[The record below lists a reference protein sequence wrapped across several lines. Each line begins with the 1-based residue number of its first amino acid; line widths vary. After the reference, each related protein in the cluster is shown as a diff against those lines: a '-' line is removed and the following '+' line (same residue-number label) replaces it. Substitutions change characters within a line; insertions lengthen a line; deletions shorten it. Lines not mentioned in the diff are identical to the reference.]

1 MASISGRARVSDAN
15 PISGHLGPESDQFH
29 PKYACGPLARVH
41 PLTNSKCV
49 DGGHASVIRRRTKS
63 WNLRES
69 RNRNLRD
76 LHLEAIQREK
86 TSRKPSSMP
95 GLSLRLPSAESS
107 LQKLK
112 KRNRSSVLFFGK
124 ADYVAD
130 SPSSASP
137 SDQLPPLFKL
147 DNSSFLDLFQGET
160 HSSPSSSVPKCQRA
174 STMPRLSIR
183 PVDSSVGDAN
193 NLRVS
198 TVSPMTPKNLPWSPD
213 SAYTNVLRSY
223 TQTTSHPPVAARS
236 LSASSRS
243 SDPRDTGQY
252 FSSAESQSS
261 QSSFEDGNPL
271 PIQRTKRGTNQKS
284 GAKSNELISDLEVVR
299 MSDLEVVQTS
309 SLEVAQASAKRGYLG
324 RRAFSQ
330 VLGRDKPLPSEPLV
344 DIASPF
350 FEIAC
355 PAVRAAP
362 RRHLPGSGPS
372 KTDNLRPRRS
382 SSSSKKGRP
391 SSPKLSKL
399 SRGEK
404 LGLALTLHAQGV
416 KIPTIVRHELPTHL
430 PDVEPLSPESG
441 NNSPI
446 SKLIAELENFSRP
459 AEVSTSNAGS
469 GLSKSPARVSRRNV
483 IQSTAITAHS
493 AGHLGNQSAEMIIL
507 NILSFLDIHDLLS
520 AARVSKGFYGA
531 FKRHELSLTKSAIF
545 NTCPAAWEYLEEP
558 GKGSSVP
565 AIYLERYRNG
575 MEIITRLRTTLLIQ
589 CDTLLR
595 QETISGLIRAD
606 KDVSKNIDQTFWRI
620 NTFCEVFGH
629 KSSRRDSTQAQV
641 EWLRSDRPSQMQA
654 SMLPG
659 TKKTR
664 PLSSAELLDLNEI
677 WTCLASLLQG
687 FHHQTSEARE
697 VGLFERC
704 HIDSDH
710 TEEFFIRQWTAHVM
724 TFGLSAI
731 VELSS
736 SSFEDARSSGWTRWS
751 PAERE
756 STFLTEAVNSVYQ
769 QRLIEEAELQ
779 AAKLA
784 LPRRASGRTRSP
796 RKRHTAHGDVLRIQ
810 TQNLPRKPVGS
821 PARQSSIPKPHQT
834 WSSHPSHHESC
845 SQVVEGPHS
854 ASAARVPQ
862 RAARRRSAASPAI
875 TASMFQALSLQP
887 GASTQIGPTLFPSVP
902 SSPRCISN
910 PAPLR
915 PDTPLSSIQSTP
927 IALTQP
933 ERVPPR
939 VPSSAVFLE
948 QPSLPPPAP
957 PKEVVS
963 PVVDPVAKATN
974 LLVNDMG
981 FPLDAVMGAL
991 ASCHAGRELDLNTA
1005 IAMLVSDS
1013 SKPAASPSV
1022 TPTVRLVHNT
1032 QRDSLPIQTA
1042 RHSQPQPPIPPQD
1055 TKRSL
1060 RKKQDKS
1067 AYSAQT
1073 KLADFVGGSKSRGSK
1088 HAQKRQSKLKAYQV
1102 LGVTQ
1107 DRRVSTFVS

>member
-1 MASISGRARVSDAN
+1 MAAISGRARVSGGN
-15 PISGHLGPESDQFH
+15 PISGRLGPEKDQFH
-29 PKYACGPLARVH
+29 PKYACGPLLRVR
-41 PLTNSKCV
+41 PLTNSKCIEGQHV
-49 DGGHASVIRRRTKS
+49 SVIRRRTKS

-86 TSRKPSSMP
+86 SSRKPSSMP

-107 LQKLK
+107 IHKIK

-130 SPSSASP
+130 SPSSTSP
-137 SDQLPPLFKL
+137 SDQLLPPFKL
-147 DNSSFLDLFQGET
+147 DNTSFLDLFQGEP
-160 HSSPSSSVPKCQRA
+160 HFSPSSSAPKCQRA

-183 PVDSSVGDAN
+183 PVDSSVGVAN
-193 NLRVS
+193 NLHFS
-198 TVSPMTPKNLPWSPD
+198 AVSPVTPKSLPWSPD
-213 SAYTNVLRSY
+213 NAYANVLQSN
-223 TQTTSHPPVAARS
+223 TQTITHRPAAARS

-243 SDPRDTGQY
+243 SDRHDAGQY

-261 QSSFEDGNPL
+261 QSSVEDGNL
-271 PIQRTKRGTNQKS
+271 SASQRAKRATNRKS
-284 GAKSNELISDLEVVR
+284 RAKSKELISDLEVVR
-299 MSDLEVVQTS
+299 ISDLEVVQPS
-309 SLEVAQASAKRGYLG
+309 NLEVALTSPKRGYLG

-330 VLGRDKPLPSEPLV
+330 ILGRDKPLPSEPLV
-344 DIASPF
+344 DISSPF

-362 RRHLPGSGPS
+362 RQHLPGSDPS

-382 SSSSKKGRP
+382 SSSSKKRRP

-399 SRGEK
+399 SRGER
-404 LGLALTLHAQGV
+404 LGLALTLHAQGM

-430 PDVEPLSPESG
+430 PEFEPLSPESG

-446 SKLIAELENFSRP
+446 SKLISEVKNFSSP
-459 AEVSTSNAGS
+459 AEVSMSNVGS
-469 GLSKSPARVSRRNV
+469 PVSKSPIRVSRRDA
-483 IQSTAITAHS
+483 IQSAAITARS
-493 AGHLGNQSAEMIIL
+493 AGHLGTQSAEMIIL
-507 NILSFLDIHDLLS
+507 NILSLLDIHDLLS
-520 AARVSKGFYGA
+520 AARVSRGFYSA
-531 FKRHELSLTKSAIF
+531 FKRNELSLTKSAIF

-565 AIYLERYRNG
+565 AIYLDRYRNG
-575 MEIITRLRTTLLIQ
+575 RETITRLRTTLLIQ

-629 KSSRRDSTQAQV
+629 KSSRRDSTQAQA
-641 EWLRSDRPSQMQA
+641 EWLRSDRASQTQA
-654 SMLPG
+654 SKLPG

-704 HIDSDH
+704 NIDSDH

-724 TFGLSAI
+724 TFGLSTI
-731 VELSS
+731 MELSS
-736 SSFEDARSSGWTRWS
+736 CSFEDARSSGWTRWS

-756 STFLTEAVNSVYQ
+756 STFLIEAVSSVYQ
-769 QRLIEEAELQ
+769 HRLIEEAEIQ
-779 AAKLA
+779 AAKLT
-784 LPRRASGRTRSP
+784 LPRKASGRARSP
-796 RKRHTAHGDVLRIQ
+796 RKRPAAHGDVLRIQ
-810 TQNLPRKPVGS
+810 TQNLPRKAVGS
-821 PARQSSIPKPHQT
+821 PARKSSIPKPQQT
-834 WSSHPSHHESC
+834 WSSHPSHRDPC

-854 ASAARVPQ
+854 ASAAVAPQ
-862 RAARRRSAASPAI
+862 QAARRRSAASPAV

-887 GASTQIGPTLFPSVP
+887 GASTQIGPTLFPSMP
-902 SSPRCISN
+902 SSPRSISN
-910 PAPLR
+910 PTPLR
-915 PDTPLSSIQSTP
+915 PNTPLSSIQSTP
-927 IALTQP
+927 IALTRP

-939 VPSSAVFLE
+939 VPSSAALRE
-948 QPSLPPPAP
+948 QPTLPPPAP

-963 PVVDPVAKATN
+963 PVVDPMAKAMN

-981 FPLDAVMGAL
+981 FPVDAVRDAL
-991 ASCHAGRELDLNTA
+991 ASCDTGRDLDLDTA
-1005 IAMLVSDS
+1005 VAMLVSAS
-1013 SKPAASPSV
+1013 SKPATNPSV
-1022 TPTVRLVHNT
+1022 TPTARLVHNAELDSSPT
-1032 QRDSLPIQTA
+1032 QAA
-1042 RHSQPQPPIPPQD
+1042 RHSQLQRQIPPQD
-1055 TKRSL
+1055 TRRSF
-1060 RKKQDKS
+1060 RNKQDKF
-1067 AYSAQT
+1067 AHSAQT
-1073 KLADFVGGSKSRGSK
+1073 KLADFVGGSRSRGSK
-1088 HAQKRQSKLKAYQV
+1088 DGQRRLSKLKAYQV

-1107 DRRVSTFVS
+1107 DRRVSTFVN